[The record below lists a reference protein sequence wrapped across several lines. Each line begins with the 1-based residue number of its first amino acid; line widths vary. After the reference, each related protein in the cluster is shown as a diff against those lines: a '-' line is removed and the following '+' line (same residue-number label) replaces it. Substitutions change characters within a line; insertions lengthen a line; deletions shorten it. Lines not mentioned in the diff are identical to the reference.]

1 MGKLSQKLVQIS
13 IIIPVYNVYEWLDEC
28 MESVVNQTFPDFEVI
43 LINDGSTDG
52 SDVKCEKWKRLD
64 ERIRVISKKNE
75 GPSIARN
82 CGIENAKGEY
92 LVFIDADDW
101 VAPTYLE
108 KLFNAVVE
116 NHASFAECDIYKFNN
131 DTNEKTYHIC
141 CGDMGCQYTLEQ
153 HIIYGNPAI
162 WKCIIKRTL
171 FIKNNIKFP
180 NCHGEAKPVYIL
192 LLVLN
197 KGIVN
202 VHEGLYYYRRFRPG
216 SLTAVPRINNGDED
230 AIGVKSA
237 DSLIQ
242 EFKRLGLYDKYKELL
257 QKTIRL
263 GFSDRLAGLF
273 YRRNKNEFI
282 QLAQKYYEYMEQRF
296 PNAENFSYIT
306 FGGYNLNRILRH
318 MNVLHNPYCRF
329 NFSSIIS
336 LMHPIEEKLVLAHKN
351 RYREIM
357 LNREINNSFWNIIE
371 EINPEY
377 IFMDFIEERFD
388 LLRYNKGYITK
399 SDAFDKAE
407 IKVNNYEVLERASD
421 ECMTLW
427 KNSFEK
433 FIEKLETKSPKCRIV
448 VIESYLS
455 EGFGDINGIDFFE
468 NIDEIRDINHILEE
482 YYAFVAKNYKQISMI
497 KASRCEYYYT
507 DKNYEYGNVP
517 SHLNEIV
524 NRNIAKMLEKTII
537 NHN

>member
-1 MGKLSQKLVQIS
+1 MEKLSQRLIQIS
-13 IIIPVYNVYEWLDEC
+13 IIIPVYNVYKWLDEC
-28 MESVVNQTFPDFEVI
+28 MESIVNQTFSDFEVI

-52 SDVKCEKWKRLD
+52 SDVKCEKWKGLD
-64 ERIRVISKKNE
+64 ERIRVISKRNE

-82 CGIENAKGEY
+82 CGIQNAKGEY

-116 NHASFAECDIYKFNN
+116 RHASFAECDIYKFNN

-141 CGDMGCQYTLEQ
+141 SGDMGCEYTLEQ

-171 FIKNNIKFP
+171 FINNDIKFP
-180 NCHGEAKPVYIL
+180 DCHGEAKPVYTL
-192 LLVLN
+192 LLALN

-257 QKTIRL
+257 QMTIRL

-273 YRRNKNEFI
+273 YRRNADEFI
-282 QLAQKYYEYMEQRF
+282 QLAQKYYEYIEQRF
-296 PNAENFSYIT
+296 PDAENFSYIT

-329 NFSSIIS
+329 NFSSLIS
-336 LMHPIEEKLVLAHKN
+336 LIYPIKDKPNFVCKN
-351 RYREIM
+351 KYRTLMI
-357 LNREINNSFWNIIE
+357 NREFYSSFWAIIE
-371 EINPEY
+371 EMKPKY

-388 LLRYNKGYITK
+388 IFEYSGGYITK
-399 SDAFDKAE
+399 SDAFDE
-407 IKVNNYEVLERASD
+407 IPVNLEQSRVISRNSEECEKLWKDCFQKLIQKVNHVLP
-421 ECMTLW
+421 EC
-427 KNSFEK
+427 NFVI
-433 FIEKLETKSPKCRIV
+433 IEN
-448 VIESYLS
+448 YLS
-455 EGFGDINGIDFFE
+455 EKVGDIRESEYYKNV
-468 NIDEIRDINHILEE
+468 DEIRGINRQLKK
-482 YYAFVAKNYKQISMI
+482 YYDFVAREYDNLPVIR
-497 KASRCEYYYT
+497 ASESEYYYT
-507 DKNYEYGNVP
+507 DKDYEYGAIP

-524 NRNIAKMLEKTII
+524 NRNIAIKLEKELGI
-537 NHN
+537 